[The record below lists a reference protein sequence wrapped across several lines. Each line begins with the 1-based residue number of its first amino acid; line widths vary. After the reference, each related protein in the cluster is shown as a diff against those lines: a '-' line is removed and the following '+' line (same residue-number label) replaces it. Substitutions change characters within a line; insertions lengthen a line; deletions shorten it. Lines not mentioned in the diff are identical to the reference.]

1 MKLVYPMKNPGVFS
15 KHQHI
20 VQKFRKRFPPPWTR
34 WNPGGT
40 LSWQRSRRS
49 RCRCRTSTSW
59 TWWSAIY
66 NTKKRPRR
74 GKGPRNFRLTV
85 MTFYECY
92 DTVNLWGGCASQVI
106 FSMFG
111 FIQSSPVNTWFV
123 SELKCKPLEK
133 WDAHA
138 SRNIC
143 LLCITLWF
151 DQVKDAF
158 DKVYQKSHEM
168 QRDQPILPVYLADH
182 NLTQD
187 IAVVSRQQLIDMAD
201 FKKISGHK
209 FMDLWADHREHRAF
223 SKKNAEAEQTSTRL
237 PRGKEEFAAGASC
250 DCSVCSKGEMCAC
263 CVAEWFFVMFF
274 LCVTK
279 TYQDSA
285 PWFCLKLANFRG

>member
-1 MKLVYPMKNPGVFS
+1 MPHFYKLNVMIRNLQHEKAAQARKGTTQFS
-15 KHQHI
+15 FDSHDI
-20 VQKFRKRFPPPWTR
+20 
-34 WNPGGT
+34 
-40 LSWQRSRRS
+40 
-49 RCRCRTSTSW
+49 
-59 TWWSAIY
+59 
-66 NTKKRPRR
+66 
-74 GKGPRNFRLTV
+74 
-85 MTFYECY
+85 
-92 DTVNLWGGCASQVI
+92 LWMLWHSESMLGGCASQVRNWWI

-111 FIQSSPVNTWFV
+111 FIRSSPVNTWFV

-223 SKKNAEAEQTSTRL
+223 SKKRWSRTNLDKTTTRKRRVCCRCKL
-237 PRGKEEFAAGASC
+237 RLKCAVKEKCVHVVLQSDSLSC
-250 DCSVCSKGEMCAC
+250 
-263 CVAEWFFVMFF
+263 FF

-285 PWFCLKLANFRG
+285 PWFCLKVANFRG